1 MYFTRVGFWRVV
13 ACGLLTALLGAT
25 VALASP
31 RRVPGAEVAR
41 PAVVDETVELAA
53 LPVLTAAEQ
62 EILDRALA
70 QAAAELDHWAYTMRY
85 RSDDEGE
92 TVARFDP
99 SQPEDKQW
107 ELVKI
112 EGREPRGREKVRWE
126 RRRAERDRD
135 RPSLGELVELDGAR
149 LAAATEEEL
158 VIEVPLRSVGN
169 DRFPPEKFRVRLT
182 LERERAVLTAVEVS
196 LRGAFRVAGVVRVTE
211 GALRVEYA
219 DVVEGYPPLAVRIA
233 GGGAGRILLVKVGG
247 TFEAVREDFQRVEP
261 YRDRFNV
268 EVGELRVLDF

>member
-1 MYFTRVGFWRVV
+1 M
-13 ACGLLTALLGAT
+13 LTALLGAT
-25 VALASP
+25 VASASP
-31 RRVPGAEVAR
+31 RRAPGAKVAR
-41 PAVVDETVELAA
+41 PAVVDEAVELAA
-53 LPVLTAAEQ
+53 LPVLTAEEQ
-62 EILDRALA
+62 GILHRALA
-70 QAAAELDHWAYTMRY
+70 QAAAELDHWAYAMRY

-112 EGREPRGREKVRWE
+112 EGREPSGREKARWE
-126 RRRAERDRD
+126 RRRAKRDRD

-149 LAAATEEEL
+149 LAAATEGEM

-182 LERERAVLTAVEVS
+182 VERARAVLTAVEVS

-211 GALRVEYA
+211 GALRVDYA
-219 DVVEGYPPLAVRIA
+219 DVAEGHPPLAVRIA
-233 GGGAGRILLVKVGG
+233 GGGAGRILMVKVGG